1 MGIEVKACTRLTTLC
16 LRLHRQIDAICTD
29 FENAISTD
37 FEKAF
42 DKVPSLRSVQKTKQK
57 SEITQYVF
65 HSFDDQTRTSIHT
78 ETEVAAA

>member
-1 MGIEVKACTRLTTLC
+1 VGIEVKACTRLTTLC

-42 DKVPSLRSVQKTKQK
+42 DKVPSLRSVK
-57 SEITQYVF
+57 SPSMFFTLLMIRQGLPSTLRLKWQLLKY
-65 HSFDDQTRTSIHT
+65 SWLT
-78 ETEVAAA
+78 